1 MEYETWVQV
10 LNQIYQAA
18 TRLKSSLL
26 NDDLVYYA
34 MYLMAY
40 LVGRHFKIKEL
51 SLQNLLPLIM
61 ALFMCELVYSIMID
75 SNQKYPDLARN
86 MKNASL
92 IFFLFYVQC
101 VVYFVKDKNLW
112 TSLSC
117 SLMCA
122 YMLIRME
129 FWGYVEDTGQAFSQ
143 LLYDVHWLVIFL
155 LHCFIIGSFLPKY
168 RYSRAYKRLV
178 LFIRG
183 Y

>member
-10 LNQIYQAA
+10 LNQIYQVAI
-18 TRLKSSLL
+18 KIKNNVI
-26 NDDLVYYA
+26 NDDIIFYA
-34 MYLMAY
+34 LYLMAY
-40 LVGRHFKIKEL
+40 LFGRHFKIKEL

-75 SNQKYPDLARN
+75 PSQGYPKTATN

-112 TSLSC
+112 VSLSC

-122 YMLIRME
+122 YMLLRME
-129 FWGYVEDTGQAFSQ
+129 FWEYVEDTGQAFSQ
-143 LLYDVHWLVIFL
+143 LLYDVHWLVVL
-155 LHCFIIGSFLPKY
+155 VLHCFIICSFLPKS
-168 RYSRAYKRLV
+168 RYSRAYKWLV
-178 LFIRG
+178 LRIRHN
-183 Y
+183 